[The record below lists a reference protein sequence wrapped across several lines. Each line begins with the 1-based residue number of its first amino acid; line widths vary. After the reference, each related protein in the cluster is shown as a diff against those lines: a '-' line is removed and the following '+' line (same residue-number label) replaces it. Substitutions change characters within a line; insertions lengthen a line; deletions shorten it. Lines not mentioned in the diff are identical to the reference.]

1 MYNKIQGNLS
11 NNYYNNLNNIDTLKT
26 TTSKIEINKNLDTPI
41 ESDTIEINE
50 NNKDI
55 INGKKAQ
62 DAYADTLVAFTDKR
76 YPCGSGTQD
85 ITGVLATI
93 ASFAQSEGIVFS
105 PSSSLLNHLDD
116 LAEFGKKFSLIK
128 PNLVPSD
135 FFTFC
140 EEYKNNLIK
149 YDYK

>member
-1 MYNKIQGNLS
+1 MYTKIQGNLP
-11 NNYYNNLNNIDTLKT
+11 NNYCNNVNDINSLKK
-26 TTSKIEINKNLDTPI
+26 TTSKANIDNDLGITT
-41 ESDTIEINE
+41 ESDTIKILE
-50 NNKDI
+50 NNKAA

-62 DAYADTLVAFTDKR
+62 DAYADTLAAFADKR

-93 ASFAQSEGIVFS
+93 ASFSQSEGIVFS
-105 PSSSLLNHLDD
+105 PGASLLDYIDN
-116 LAEFGKKFSLIK
+116 LAEFGEKFSLIK

-149 YDYK
+149 YDYR